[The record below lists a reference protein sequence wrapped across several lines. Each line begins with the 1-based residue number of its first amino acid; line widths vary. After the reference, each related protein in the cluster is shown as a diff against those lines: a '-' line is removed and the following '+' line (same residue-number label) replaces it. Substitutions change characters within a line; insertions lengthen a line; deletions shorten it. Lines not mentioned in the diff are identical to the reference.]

1 MSTGLT
7 APDPACNVPR
17 RYQENA
23 LAKAAKPE
31 SAPDFEKALAEL
43 EEIVSTLEK
52 GDLSLDAALKHFER
66 GIALTRQCQTS
77 LKDAELKVEQLV
89 ERNGKQT
96 LEPFEPEDD
105 E

>member
-1 MSTGLT
+1 M
-7 APDPACNVPR
+7 
-17 RYQENA
+17 
-23 LAKAAKPE
+23 AKAAKPE
-31 SAPDFEKALAEL
+31 SAAAPDFEKALAEL

-77 LKDAELKVEQLV
+77 LKEAELKVEQLV

>member
-1 MSTGLT
+1 VP
-7 APDPACNVPR
+7 PDV
-17 RYQENA
+17 QEKP
-23 LAKAAKPE
+23 LAKATKPD

-43 EEIVSTLEK
+43 EEIVATLEK

-66 GIALTRQCQTS
+66 GISLTRQCQTA

-89 ERNGKQT
+89 EKGGKQL
-96 LEPFEPEDD
+96 LEPFEPED

>member
-1 MSTGLT
+1 
-7 APDPACNVPR
+7 
-17 RYQENA
+17 
-23 LAKAAKPE
+23 LAKAAKSE

-77 LKDAELKVEQLV
+77 LKEAELKVEQLV

>member
-1 MSTGLT
+1 
-7 APDPACNVPR
+7 V
-17 RYQENA
+17 
-23 LAKAAKPE
+23 AKAAKSE

-43 EEIVSTLEK
+43 EEIVATLEK

-66 GIALTRQCQTS
+66 GISLTRQCQAS

-89 ERNGKQT
+89 EKGGKQV

>member
-1 MSTGLT
+1 M
-7 APDPACNVPR
+7 
-17 RYQENA
+17 
-23 LAKAAKPE
+23 AKAAKSE

-77 LKDAELKVEQLV
+77 LKEAELKVEQLV

>member
-1 MSTGLT
+1 M
-7 APDPACNVPR
+7 
-17 RYQENA
+17 
-23 LAKAAKPE
+23 AKAAKSE

-43 EEIVSTLEK
+43 EAIVSTLEK

-66 GIALTRQCQTS
+66 GIALTRQCQAS

-89 ERNGKQT
+89 ERDGKQT

>member
-1 MSTGLT
+1 
-7 APDPACNVPR
+7 
-17 RYQENA
+17 
-23 LAKAAKPE
+23 LAKAAK
-31 SAPDFEKALAEL
+31 SDATPDFEKALAEL
-43 EEIVSTLEK
+43 EEIVATLEK

-96 LEPFEPEDD
+96 LEPFESEDD